1 MRFINEDGGFA
12 LSVNLQ
18 KKVNSIQI
26 QKEHLKF
33 NSFIILSIREEICG
47 KLWVCMRVFLTGV
60 LARGRISQLFQSFLL
75 RTLQLVS
82 TTSRV
87 R

>member
-1 MRFINEDGGFA
+1 M
-12 LSVNLQ
+12 
-18 KKVNSIQI
+18 
-26 QKEHLKF
+26 
-33 NSFIILSIREEICG
+33 SIREEISG
-47 KLWVCMRVFLTGV
+47 ELRVCRRVFLTGV
-60 LARGRISQLFQSFLL
+60 SEMGRISQLFQSFLL